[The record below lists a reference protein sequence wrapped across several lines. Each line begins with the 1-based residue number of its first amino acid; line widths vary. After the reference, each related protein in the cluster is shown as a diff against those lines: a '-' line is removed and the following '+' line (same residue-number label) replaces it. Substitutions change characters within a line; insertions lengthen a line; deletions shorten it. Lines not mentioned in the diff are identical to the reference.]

1 MTHEEVAIVHQ
12 FANMMLQV
20 RDRLDPI
27 VKGEIERGHCL
38 AGNAAAYGGSPGMRK
53 TTLKDA
59 REIAK
64 HCQAIINR
72 ACNDIDKHLD

>member
-1 MTHEEVAIVHQ
+1 MTHEEVAAVYV
-12 FANMMLQV
+12 FMNRMLEV

-27 VKGEIERGHCL
+27 LSGEIERGHCL
-38 AGNAAAYGGSPGMRK
+38 AGNAAAYGGTPGKRK

-72 ACNDIDKHLD
+72 AHTELDKYLD